1 MKITERGRMWE
12 MMHSLWIIWSFIWL
26 VNGVGMFLA
35 GRKTRVQK
43 WYRLGLIY
51 TAIGWMTMIIGS
63 EAGKGS
69 IINDVMMLTFFG
81 TYIACIIQS
90 FSIRKEYLVRLEMM
104 EKQKTEQV
112 MTNNFKEKIAKEYGV
127 SSNRGNYNTNNV
139 EYRNND
145 NMEYRNNNVKY
156 QSTVNTQYNNGY
168 INKNQQTFNSQMN
181 FNQNEQVFNRAE
193 STNKETKIY
202 NTENNLVKNDFS
214 KIKNEETVET
224 SRTEK
229 LVDVNSCTE
238 DELLQLPGIGVIEAK
253 KAINFRNNNE
263 FNSVDE
269 FIQVLNIKPH
279 FTEKIRSM
287 LICNKTKKNESINNS
302 NVNASRAGRMVDF

>member
-1 MKITERGRMWE
+1 MKITDKGKMWE
-12 MMHSLWIIWSFIWL
+12 TMHSLWIIWSFIWL

-51 TAIGWMTMIIGS
+51 TAIGWISMVVVAEVDKSSAIS
-63 EAGKGS
+63 
-69 IINDVMMLTFFG
+69 DVMALIFIG
-81 TYIACIIQS
+81 TYIACIVHS
-90 FSIRKEYLVRLEMM
+90 FAIRKEYLIRLEMID
-104 EKQKTEQV
+104 KQKIEQI
-112 MTNNFKEKIAKEYGV
+112 MTNNLKEKVAKEYGAN
-127 SSNRGNYNTNNV
+127 SNKGNYSTNNM
-139 EYRNND
+139 ESRND
-145 NMEYRNNNVKY
+145 DMKY
-156 QSTVNTQYNNGY
+156 QSDTQYSNVH
-168 INKNQQTFNSQMN
+168 ISENKKTFDSQMN

-193 STNKETKIY
+193 SNNKKTEIY

-302 NVNASRAGRMVDF
+302 NVNTGRAGRMVDF